1 MDFSEFSKFVSAIR
15 AYYPK
20 EKLLPDKESMTLWY
34 KQISDIPYD
43 TALLVIDKWVA
54 TNDWSPSIAA
64 IRQLANEVTV
74 GETPDWGE
82 AWKIVME
89 AASSKYGYYKK
100 DEAFEFMGEMI
111 STCVERTGDW
121 GRDFCHTQ
129 NIDNTRANFRMIYE
143 AEAKKRKREAQVS
156 PAVRDRIGS
165 VQLKAIDEV
174 IK

>member
-20 EKLLPDKESMTLWY
+20 EKILPDKESMTLWY
-34 KQISDIPYD
+34 KQLSDIPYD

-54 TNDWSPSIAA
+54 TNDWSPSIAG
-64 IRQLANEVTV
+64 IRSLANEITV
-74 GETPDWGE
+74 GEIPDWGE
-82 AWKIVME
+82 AWEVVMRGVRL
-89 AASSKYGYYKK
+89 YGSYEPDKAYNLMDDITETATKRVGW
-100 DEAFEFMGEMI
+100 E
-111 STCVERTGDW
+111 
-121 GRDFCHTQ
+121 
-129 NIDNTRANFRMIYE
+129 NICFAENLDNVRANFRMIYE

-174 IK
+174 IE

>member
-20 EKLLPDKESMTLWY
+20 EKILPDKESMTLWY
-34 KQISDIPYD
+34 KQLNDIPYD

-54 TNDWSPSIAA
+54 TNVWSPSIAD
-64 IRQLANEVTV
+64 IRRLANEITV
-74 GETPDWGE
+74 GEIPDWGE
-82 AWKIVME
+82 AWEVVMRGVRL
-89 AASSKYGYYKK
+89 YGSYEPDKAYDLMDDITKTV
-100 DEAFEFMGEMI
+100 A
-111 STCVERTGDW
+111 ERVGW
-121 GRDFCHTQ
+121 NNICFAE
-129 NIDNTRANFRMIYE
+129 NIDNVRANFRMIYE

-174 IK
+174 IE

>member
-20 EKLLPDKESMTLWY
+20 EKILPDKESMTLWY
-34 KQISDIPYD
+34 KQLSDIPYD

-54 TNDWSPSIAA
+54 TNDWSPSIAG
-64 IRQLANEVTV
+64 IRSLANEIMI
-74 GETPDWGE
+74 GEIPDWGE
-82 AWKIVME
+82 AWEVVMRGVRL
-89 AASSKYGYYKK
+89 YGSYEPEKAY
-100 DEAFEFMGEMI
+100 ELMGEPTA
-111 STCVERTGDW
+111 TCVKRIGWNEIC
-121 GRDFCHTQ
+121 FAE
-129 NIDNTRANFRMIYE
+129 NIDNVRANFRMIYE

-174 IK
+174 IE

>member
-1 MDFSEFSKFVSAIR
+1 
-15 AYYPK
+15 
-20 EKLLPDKESMTLWY
+20 
-34 KQISDIPYD
+34 
-43 TALLVIDKWVA
+43 
-54 TNDWSPSIAA
+54 
-64 IRQLANEVTV
+64 
-74 GETPDWGE
+74 
-82 AWKIVME
+82 
-89 AASSKYGYYKK
+89 
-100 DEAFEFMGEMI
+100 FEFMGEMI

-174 IK
+174 IE